1 MRSGKTARD
10 NVILE
15 AAMEKEVIIS
25 IKGMQKYENA
35 EPDTIEDGENE
46 E

>member
-25 IKGMQKYENA
+25 IKGMQKYGVDLNF
-35 EPDTIEDGENE
+35 IFIKLNFV
-46 E
+46 